1 MNRRMEMVRT
11 PMPDARD
18 LLEAG
23 GPIAEALGGRY
34 EPRQEQLQMA
44 DAVQRTMENRA
55 HLLAEAGTGVG
66 KSFAY
71 LVPAMVRAIC
81 FGERVVVST
90 HTIALQEQ
98 LIARDIPLLERVLQP
113 VLLAQP
119 GSRSELH
126 ACLVKGR
133 GNYLSI
139 RRLELAV
146 KRRLKLFGDEPSR
159 RSLGTIEQWAY
170 STTDGTLSTLPTLE
184 KPGVWDRVQ
193 SDSGNCMGRKCPR
206 YSQCFYQ
213 NARRDMER
221 ANLLVT
227 NHALFFSDLALR
239 ARGTGFL
246 PRYDHVVLDE
256 AHTVEEVAADHFG
269 LSLTE
274 GRVMHLLGVL
284 LNSRTNKGYLTN
296 LELSDD
302 RPVLAA
308 ADAVHEAELAAREF
322 FGSLGVVAADHA
334 AEGGATRR
342 VREPEVVGNSL
353 TPAFDALAGRLKRLK
368 EALPEGPLYEPDKFE
383 LNSYAIRAGEIARA
397 AQALIDQ
404 SLQGCVYWIDATQSS
419 TGRARVALT
428 CAPVDVG
435 PILAEQLF
443 GRDYSV
449 CLTSAT
455 LATSSR
461 QGDAGFEHALERLG
475 AHGASTLR
483 LGSPFDYASQVRLI
497 VDERVGTPGRGIE
510 RAYED
515 RLSAAIVEHV
525 SGTGG
530 GAFVLFTSH
539 RLLRAMARACR
550 DPLARLG
557 INVHAQE
564 ADGSRA
570 AILERF
576 REDPRAALFGAASF
590 WQGVDVPGDALR
602 NVVITRLPFDPPD
615 RPLAEARAE
624 RLKTMGKDPFRE
636 DSLPRA
642 VIRFKQGFGRLIR
655 SASDRGQVVVLDP
668 RLVTARYGSAFI
680 KAMPPGVPM
689 ERFEGEPLGESAW

>member
-1 MNRRMEMVRT
+1 
-11 PMPDARD
+11 MPDARD
-18 LLEAG
+18 LLEIG
-23 GPIAEALGGRY
+23 GPIAAALGERY
-34 EPRQEQLQMA
+34 EPRQEQLGMA
-44 DAVQRTMENRA
+44 DAVQRTMENRT

-98 LIARDIPLLERVLQP
+98 LIARDIPLLQRVLQP

-139 RRLELAV
+139 RRLELAS

-159 RSLGTIEQWAY
+159 RSLGTIEEWAY
-170 STTDGTLSTLPTLE
+170 ATTDGTLSTLPTLE

-246 PRYDHVVLDE
+246 PRYDHAVLDE
-256 AHTVEEVAADHFG
+256 AHTAEEVAADHFG
-269 LSLTE
+269 ISLTE

-284 LNSRTNKGYLTN
+284 LNSRTNKGYLAN
-296 LELSDD
+296 LEPPDD
-302 RPVLAA
+302 RPLLAA
-308 ADAVHEAELAAREF
+308 AEAVHEAELAAREF
-322 FGSLGVVAADHA
+322 FGSLGVVAGEAQG
-334 AEGGATRR
+334 EGAVTRR
-342 VREPEVVGNSL
+342 VREPDVVANTLS
-353 TPAFDALAGRLKRLK
+353 PAFDALAGRLKRLK
-368 EALPEGPLYEPDKFE
+368 ESLPEGPQFEPDKFE
-383 LNSYAIRAGEIARA
+383 LSSYAIRAGEIAKA
-397 AQALIDQ
+397 ALALIDQ
-404 SLQGCVYWIDATQSS
+404 SVSGCVYWIDATRSS

-443 GRDYSV
+443 ARDFSV
-449 CLTSAT
+449 TLTSAT
-455 LATSSR
+455 LATTSR
-461 QGDAGFEHALERLG
+461 QGNGGFEHAIDRLG
-475 AHGASTLR
+475 AAGADTLR

-497 VDERVGTPGRGIE
+497 VDERVGAPGRGLD
-510 RAYED
+510 RAYEE
-515 RLSAAIVEHV
+515 RLALAIVEHV
-525 SGTGG
+525 SSTGG

-557 INVHAQE
+557 IRVYAQE

-570 AILERF
+570 LVLERF
-576 REDPRAALFGAASF
+576 REDARAALFGAASF
-590 WQGVDVPGDALR
+590 WQGVDVPGEALR
-602 NVVITRLPFDPPD
+602 NVIITRLPFDPPD

-624 RLKTMGKDPFRE
+624 RLKSLGQDPFRE

-655 SASDRGQVVVLDP
+655 SASDRGRVVVLDP
-668 RLVTARYGSAFI
+668 RLVTARYGSTFLR
-680 KAMPPGVPM
+680 AMPPGVAV
-689 ERFEGEPLGESAW
+689 ERHEDDG

>member
-1 MNRRMEMVRT
+1 
-11 PMPDARD
+11 MPDARD
-18 LLEAG
+18 LLEAD

-34 EPRQEQLQMA
+34 EPRPEQLGMA

-71 LVPAMVRAIC
+71 LVPAVVRAIC

-113 VLLAQP
+113 ALLAQP

-126 ACLVKGR
+126 ASLVKGR

-139 RRLELAV
+139 RRLELAS

-159 RSLGTIEQWAY
+159 RSLGTIEEWAY
-170 STTDGTLSTLPTLE
+170 ATHDGTLSTLPSLE

-206 YSQCFYQ
+206 YQQCFYQ

-239 ARGTGFL
+239 SRGTGFL
-246 PRYDHVVLDE
+246 PKYDHVVLDE

-284 LNSRTNKGYLTN
+284 LNSRTNKGYLAN
-296 LELSDD
+296 LELEDD
-302 RPVLAA
+302 RPLLAA
-308 ADAVHEAELAAREF
+308 ASAVHEAELAAREF
-322 FGSLGVVAADHA
+322 FGSLGVVAG
-334 AEGGATRR
+334 EKGGGDGGSLRI
-342 VREPEVVGNSL
+342 REPGVVGNSV
-353 TPAFDALAGRLKRLK
+353 TPAFDELAGRLKRLK
-368 EALPEGPLYEPDKFE
+368 EALPEEPRYEPDKFE
-383 LNSYAIRAGEIARA
+383 LNSYTMRAAEIARA
-397 AQALIDQ
+397 CDALVEQ
-404 SLQGCVYWIDATQSS
+404 SQPGFVYWVDASRSS
-419 TGRARVALT
+419 TGRPRVSLT
-428 CAPVDVG
+428 CAPIDVG
-435 PILAEQLF
+435 PILNEELF
-443 GRDYSV
+443 GRDFSV
-449 CLTSAT
+449 SLTSAT
-455 LATSSR
+455 LATSARDDGS
-461 QGDAGFEHALERLG
+461 GFDHAIERLG
-475 AHGASTLR
+475 AAGASTLR
-483 LGSPFDYASQVRLI
+483 LGSPFDYERQVRLI
-497 VDERVGTPGRGIE
+497 VDQRVGTPGRGLGREYEE
-510 RAYED
+510 RLA
-515 RLSAAIVEHV
+515 AAIVEHV
-525 SGTGG
+525 GTTRG

-550 DPLARLG
+550 DPLGRLG

-570 AILERF
+570 LVLERF
-576 REDPRAALFGAASF
+576 REDPNSALFGAASF
-590 WQGVDVPGDALR
+590 WQGVDVPGESLR
-602 NVVITRLPFDPPD
+602 NVIITRLPFDPPD

-624 RLKTMGKDPFRE
+624 RLKEQGKDPFRV

-655 SASDRGQVVVLDP
+655 SASDTGQVVVLDP
-668 RLVTARYGSAFI
+668 RIVTARYGSLFV
-680 KAMPPGVPM
+680 KAMPEGVPV
-689 ERFEGEPLGESAW
+689 EQYEGEPLGEQAW

>member
-1 MNRRMEMVRT
+1 
-11 PMPDARD
+11 MPDARD
-18 LLEAG
+18 LLEAD
-23 GPIAEALGGRY
+23 GPIADALAGRY
-34 EPRQEQLQMA
+34 EPRAEQLDMA
-44 DAVQRTMENRA
+44 DAVQRTMENRT

-119 GSRSELH
+119 GNRSELH
-126 ACLVKGR
+126 ASLVKGR

-139 RRLELAV
+139 RRLELAS

-159 RSLGTIEQWAY
+159 RSLGAIEQWAY
-170 STTDGTLSTLPTLE
+170 ATQDGTLSTLPPLE

-206 YSQCFYQ
+206 YTQCFYQ

-239 ARGTGFL
+239 SRGTGFL

-256 AHTVEEVAADHFG
+256 AHTVEDVAADHFG

-284 LNSRTNKGYLTN
+284 LNSRTNKGYLSN
-296 LELSDD
+296 LELPDD

-308 ADAVHEAELAAREF
+308 ADAVNEAELAAREF
-322 FGSLGVVAADHA
+322 FGSLGVVAGDN
-334 AEGGATRR
+334 ATLR
-342 VREPEVVGNSL
+342 VHEPEIVANTV

-368 EALPEGPLYEPDKFE
+368 EALPDEPQFEPDKFE
-383 LNSYAIRAGEIARA
+383 LNSYTQRAAEIARA
-397 AQALIDQ
+397 CDALINQ
-404 SLQGCVYWIDATQSS
+404 SQAGYVYWIDASRSS
-419 TGRARVALT
+419 TGRPRVSIASS
-428 CAPVDVG
+428 PIDVG
-435 PILAEQLF
+435 PILSEELF
-443 GRDYSV
+443 GKDFSV

-455 LATSSR
+455 LATSS
-461 QGDAGFEHALERLG
+461 QDEGKGFEHAMQRLG
-475 AHGASTLR
+475 AAGADTIR
-483 LGSPFDYASQVRLI
+483 LGSPFDYENQVRLI
-497 VDERVGTPGRGIE
+497 VDQRVGTPGRGLDRGYEE
-510 RAYED
+510 RLA
-515 RLSAAIVEHV
+515 AAIVEHV
-525 SGTGG
+525 GATRG

-539 RLLRAMARACR
+539 RTLRAMARACR
-550 DPLARLG
+550 DPLGRMG
-557 INVHAQE
+557 INVHAQD

-570 AILERF
+570 LILERF
-576 REDPRAALFGAASF
+576 REDPNSALFGAASF
-590 WQGVDVPGDALR
+590 WQGVDVPGDTLR
-602 NVVITRLPFDPPD
+602 NVIITRLPFDPPD

-624 RLKTMGKDPFRE
+624 RLKEQGKDPFRE

-642 VIRFKQGFGRLIR
+642 VIRFKQGFGRLVR
-655 SASDRGQVVVLDP
+655 SASDSGRVVVLDP
-668 RLVTARYGSAFI
+668 RLATARYGSLFI
-680 KAMPPGVPM
+680 KAMPPGVPV
-689 ERFEGEPLGESAW
+689 EQYEGEPLGEAAW

>member
-1 MNRRMEMVRT
+1 M
-11 PMPDARD
+11 MPDARD

-246 PRYDHVVLDE
+246 PRYDHAVLDE

-284 LNSRTNKGYLTN
+284 FNSRTNKGYLSN
-296 LELSDD
+296 LELPDD
-302 RPVLAA
+302 RAVLAA
-308 ADAVHEAELAAREF
+308 VDAVHEAEQAAREF
-322 FGSLGVVAADHA
+322 FGSLGVVAGESNGEA
-334 AEGGATRR
+334 GSTRR
-342 VREPEVVGNSL
+342 VREPDVIGNSL

-368 EALPEGPLYEPDKFE
+368 ESLPDGAEHEADKFE
-383 LNSYAIRAGEIARA
+383 LNSYAIRAGEISRA
-397 AQALIDQ
+397 AGALIAQ
-404 SLQGCVYWIDATQSS
+404 TVQGCVYWIDATRSS
-419 TGRARVALT
+419 TGRARVGVS
-428 CAPVDVG
+428 CAPIDVG
-435 PILAEQLF
+435 PILAEHLF
-443 GRDYSV
+443 ARDFSV
-449 CLTSAT
+449 TLTSAT
-455 LATSSR
+455 LATNS
-461 QGDAGFEHALERLG
+461 QGDDSGFGHAIDRLG
-475 AHGASTLR
+475 AAGASTLR
-483 LGSPFDYASQVRLI
+483 LGSPFDYASQVWLL
-497 VDERVGTPGRGIE
+497 VDERVGTPGRGFD
-510 RAYED
+510 RAYEE
-515 RLSAAIVEHV
+515 RLARAIIEHV
-525 SGTGG
+525 SATEG

-539 RLLRAMARACR
+539 RLLRAMSGVCR
-550 DPLARLG
+550 EPLGRLG
-557 INVHAQE
+557 INVYAQE

-570 AILERF
+570 IVLDRF
-576 REDPRAALFGAASF
+576 REDARSALFGAASF

-624 RLKTMGKDPFRE
+624 RLKEQGKDPFRE

-655 SASDRGQVVVLDP
+655 SASDKGRVVVLDP
-668 RLVTARYGSAFI
+668 RIVTARYGNRFL
-680 KAMPPGVPM
+680 KAMPRGVSV
-689 ERFEGEPLGESAW
+689 ERFEGEPLGESEW

>member
-1 MNRRMEMVRT
+1 
-11 PMPDARD
+11 MPDARD
-18 LLEAG
+18 LLETS
-23 GPIAEALGGRY
+23 GPIADALGGRY

-55 HLLAEAGTGVG
+55 HLLVEAGTGVG

-71 LVPAMVRAIC
+71 LVPAMVRAML

-98 LIARDIPLLERVLQP
+98 LIARDIPLLQRVLQP

-119 GSRSELH
+119 GAKGELH
-126 ACLVKGR
+126 ASLVKGR

-139 RRLELAV
+139 RRLELAS

-170 STTDGTLSTLPTLE
+170 ETHDGTLSTLPQLE
-184 KPGVWDRVQ
+184 KSGVWDRVQ

-206 YSQCFYQ
+206 YQQCFYQ

-227 NHALFFSDLALR
+227 NHALFFSDMALR
-239 ARGTGFL
+239 SRGTGFL

-269 LSLTE
+269 ISLTE
-274 GRVMHLLGVL
+274 GRVMHLLGML
-284 LNSRTNKGYLTN
+284 LNSRTNKGYLAH
-296 LELSDD
+296 LELPDD
-302 RPVLAA
+302 RAVLAA

-322 FGSLGVVAADHA
+322 FGSLGVVAGDRSSSESASL
-334 AEGGATRR
+334 R
-342 VREPEVVGNSL
+342 VREPEVVGNTV

-368 EALPEGPLYEPDKFE
+368 ESLPEVPQYEPDKFE
-383 LNSYAIRAGEIARA
+383 LNSYAMRATEIARA
-397 AQALIDQ
+397 CEQLIEQ
-404 SLQGCVYWIDATQSS
+404 KQPGFVYWIDASRGS
-419 TGRARVALT
+419 TGRPRVSLT
-428 CAPVDVG
+428 CAPIDVG
-435 PILAEQLF
+435 PLLNEHLF
-443 GRDYSV
+443 GRDFSV
-449 CLTSAT
+449 SLTSAT

-461 QGDAGFEHALERLG
+461 DEGKGFDHAIERLG
-475 AHGASTLR
+475 AAGAHTQR
-483 LGSPFDYASQVRLI
+483 LGSPFDYQKQVRLF
-497 VDERVGTPGRGIE
+497 VDDRVGTPGRGLD
-510 RAYED
+510 RAYEH
-515 RLSAAIVEHV
+515 RLAQAIVEHV
-525 SGTGG
+525 SATRG

-539 RLLRAMARACR
+539 RMLRAMSKACR
-550 DPLARLG
+550 DPLGRLG
-557 INVHAQE
+557 INVHAQDT
-564 ADGSRA
+564 DGSRA
-570 AILERF
+570 LILERF
-576 REDPRAALFGAASF
+576 RDDPGSALFGAASF
-590 WQGVDVPGDALR
+590 WQGVDVPGDNLR

-624 RLKTMGKDPFRE
+624 RLKEQGKDPFRL

-655 SASDRGQVVVLDP
+655 SASDTGRVVVLDP
-668 RLVTARYGSAFI
+668 RIINARYGSMFL
-680 KAMPPGVPM
+680 KAMPQGVKV
-689 ERFEGEPLGESAW
+689 ERYEGEPLGEQPGEPGW

>member
-1 MNRRMEMVRT
+1 
-11 PMPDARD
+11 MPDARD
-18 LLEAG
+18 LLEAD
-23 GPIAEALGGRY
+23 GPIADALAGRY
-34 EPRQEQLQMA
+34 EPRAEQLDMA
-44 DAVQRTMENRA
+44 DAVQRTMENRT

-119 GSRSELH
+119 GNRSELH
-126 ACLVKGR
+126 ASLVKGR

-139 RRLELAV
+139 RRLELAS

-159 RSLGTIEQWAY
+159 RSLGAIEQWAY
-170 STTDGTLSTLPTLE
+170 ATQDGTLSTLPPLE

-206 YSQCFYQ
+206 YTQCFYQ

-239 ARGTGFL
+239 SRGTGFL

-256 AHTVEEVAADHFG
+256 AHTVEDVAADHFG

-284 LNSRTNKGYLTN
+284 LNSRTNKGYLSN

-308 ADAVHEAELAAREF
+308 ADAVNEAELAAREF
-322 FGSLGVVAADHA
+322 FGSLGVVAGDN
-334 AEGGATRR
+334 ATLR
-342 VREPEVVGNSL
+342 VHEPEIVANTV

-368 EALPEGPLYEPDKFE
+368 EALPDEPQFEPDKFE
-383 LNSYAIRAGEIARA
+383 LNSYTQRAAEIARA
-397 AQALIDQ
+397 CDALINQ
-404 SLQGCVYWIDATQSS
+404 SQAGYVYWIDASRSS
-419 TGRARVALT
+419 TGRPRVSIASS
-428 CAPVDVG
+428 PIDVG
-435 PILAEQLF
+435 PILSEELF
-443 GRDYSV
+443 GKDFSV

-455 LATSSR
+455 LATSS
-461 QGDAGFEHALERLG
+461 QDEGKGFEHAMQRLG
-475 AHGASTLR
+475 AAGADTIR
-483 LGSPFDYASQVRLI
+483 LGSPFDYENQVRLI
-497 VDERVGTPGRGIE
+497 VDQRVGTPGRGLDRGYEE
-510 RAYED
+510 RLA
-515 RLSAAIVEHV
+515 AAIVEHV
-525 SGTGG
+525 GATRG

-539 RLLRAMARACR
+539 RTLRAMARACR
-550 DPLARLG
+550 DPLGRMG
-557 INVHAQE
+557 INVHAQD

-570 AILERF
+570 LILERF
-576 REDPRAALFGAASF
+576 RVDPNSALFGAASF
-590 WQGVDVPGDALR
+590 WQGVDVPGDTLR
-602 NVVITRLPFDPPD
+602 NVIITRLPFDPPD

-624 RLKTMGKDPFRE
+624 RLKEQGKDPFRE

-642 VIRFKQGFGRLIR
+642 VIRFKQGFGRLVR
-655 SASDRGQVVVLDP
+655 SASDSGRVVVLDP
-668 RLVTARYGSAFI
+668 RLATARYGSLFI
-680 KAMPPGVPM
+680 KAMPPGVPV
-689 ERFEGEPLGESAW
+689 EQYEGEPLGEAAW

>member
-1 MNRRMEMVRT
+1 
-11 PMPDARD
+11 MPDARE
-18 LLEAG
+18 LLEAD
-23 GPIAEALGGRY
+23 GPVANALEGRY
-34 EPRQEQLQMA
+34 EPRPEQLGMA

-81 FGERVVVST
+81 AGERVVIST

-98 LIARDIPLLERVLQP
+98 LIERDIPLLQRVLQP

-126 ACLVKGR
+126 ASLVKGR

-139 RRLELAV
+139 RRLELAS

-159 RSLGTIEQWAY
+159 RSLGTIEEWAY
-170 STTDGTLSTLPTLE
+170 ETHDGTLSTLPALE
-184 KPGVWDRVQ
+184 RPGVWDRVQ

-206 YSQCFYQ
+206 HSQCFYQ

-239 ARGTGFL
+239 SRGTGFL

-284 LNSRTNKGYLTN
+284 LNSRTNKGYLVN
-296 LELSDD
+296 LELPED

-308 ADAVHEAELAAREF
+308 ANAVHEAELAAREF
-322 FGSLGVVAADHA
+322 FGSLGVVASDGA
-334 AEGGATRR
+334 GGQSATLR
-342 VREPEVVGNSL
+342 VREPEVVGNSV
-353 TPAFDALAGRLKRLK
+353 TPAFDELAGRLKRLK
-368 EALPEGPLYEPDKFE
+368 EALPDEPQFEPDKFE
-383 LNSYAIRAGEIARA
+383 LNSYTMRAAEIARTCE
-397 AQALIDQ
+397 ALVSQ
-404 SLQGCVYWIDATQSS
+404 KESGFVYWIDSSRGS
-419 TGRARVALT
+419 TGRPRVSIA

-435 PILAEQLF
+435 PILGEELF
-443 GRDYSV
+443 SRDFSV
-449 CLTSAT
+449 SLTSAT
-455 LATSSR
+455 LATNSR
-461 QGDAGFEHALERLG
+461 EEGSGFEHAIERLG
-475 AHGASTLR
+475 AVGASTLR
-483 LGSPFDYASQVRLI
+483 LGSPFDYASQAKLI
-497 VDERVGTPGRGIE
+497 IDERVGTPTRGHGAE
-510 RAYED
+510 YEQ
-515 RLSAAIVEHV
+515 RLADAIVEHV
-525 SGTGG
+525 GSTRG

-539 RLLRAMARACR
+539 RRLRAMARACR
-550 DPLARLG
+550 DPLGRLG
-557 INVHAQE
+557 IDIYAQE

-570 AILERF
+570 QILERF
-576 REDPRAALFGAASF
+576 RDDPSAALFGAASF
-590 WQGVDVPGDALR
+590 WQGVDVPGDTLR
-602 NVVITRLPFDPPD
+602 NVIITRLPFDPPD

-624 RLKTMGKDPFRE
+624 RLKEMGKDPFRE

-642 VIRFKQGFGRLIR
+642 VIRFKQGFGRLVR
-655 SASDRGQVVVLDP
+655 SASDSGRVVVLDP
-668 RLVTARYGSAFI
+668 RLVTARYGAKFLA
-680 KAMPPGVPM
+680 AMPEGVPV
-689 ERFEGEPLGESAW
+689 ERYEGEPLGESAW